1 MTKIA
6 ISGNIA
12 SGKTCV
18 EEILKTLGYT
28 VYDTDKIAHQ
38 ILLESEEVK
47 KAFPDCYNDRKKLG
61 SIVFKDSEKRLILE
75 GIIHPQIKTI
85 IENLAEELVFV
96 SIPLL
101 FEAEMVNLFDKII
114 FVSAPEEL
122 RLERL
127 MKRNNLTQEE
137 AMLRINSQ
145 MSEEDKI
152 KKSDFVIFND
162 SDLKSL
168 EEQVNRVLSSPD
180 WRGGK

>member
-12 SGKTCV
+12 SGKSCV

-47 KAFPDCYNDRKKLG
+47 KAFPDCYDDRKKLG
-61 SIVFKDSEKRLILE
+61 SIVFKDSQKRLVLE
-75 GIIHPQIKTI
+75 RIIHPQVEKVIKNLD
-85 IENLAEELVFV
+85 ENIVFV

-101 FEAEMVNLFDKII
+101 FEAKMEKLFDKII
-114 FVSAPEEL
+114 FVSAPTKI

-127 MKRNNLTQEE
+127 MRRNNLTEEE

-145 MSEEDKI
+145 MSEDEKI
-152 KKSDFVIFND
+152 KKSDFVIYNN
-162 SDLKSL
+162 SDIKSL
-168 EEQVNRVLSSPD
+168 EEQVNSVLSSPLLT
-180 WRGGK
+180 GEG